1 MKFKLLNIML
11 VAPFLAVAASHA
23 SDPLVV
29 EKASALN
36 SSAAPLIFADTYVSV
51 GASAELN
58 GNVLATTYL
67 VAGATTKATGH
78 IQTGTAVTL
87 GASTHVGG
95 EINSATAITLGASSK
110 VFGRACFGTALTQG
124 ASSEYDEASCDGIV
138 EMTYD
143 RGILLTEKGDL
154 SNLALLNGSNSTE
167 LESFV
172 SQDIAL
178 NPSSDS
184 PIINTAAYS
193 TSDGTKDVNLYD
205 ATSLTTGENVTI
217 TLERDQH
224 FVFNITD
231 MVSLGAGTQIKFA
244 DGTTDNTGT
253 VTWNIGGYTS
263 LGTDAKMEGKVL
275 SSGYVSTGVR
285 SEVCGGLFS
294 ADSYVTVGASA
305 KVGTCTFD

>member
-1 MKFKLLNIML
+1 ML
-11 VAPFLAVAASHA
+11 VAPFLTVAASHA

-29 EKASALN
+29 EEASALN

-124 ASSEYDEASCDGIV
+124 ASSEYNHASCDGIV
-138 EMTYD
+138 TMDYNRD
-143 RGILLTEKGDL
+143 NLITEQGNL
-154 SNLALLNGSNSTE
+154 SVLASTDGTNSTE

-178 NPSSDS
+178 TPTLAS
-184 PIINTAAYS
+184 PNITSVAYTT
-193 TSDGTKDVNLYD
+193 TSAGTKDVYLYD

-217 TLERDQH
+217 TLERNQH

-244 DGTTDNTGT
+244 DDASGNYNAATNTGT

-305 KVGTCTFD
+305 KVGTCTFE

>member
-11 VAPFLAVAASHA
+11 VAPFLTVAASHA
-23 SDPLVV
+23 NAPLV
-29 EKASALN
+29 AADALVAN
-36 SSAAPLIFADTYVSV
+36 DVPLIFGDTYVSV

-67 VAGATTKATGH
+67 VAGATTTVTGH

-95 EINSATAITLGASSK
+95 EIKSDTAITLGASS
-110 VFGRACFGTALTQG
+110 VVTGRACFGTALTQG
-124 ASSEYDEASCDGIV
+124 ASSEYDHADCGGIV
-138 EMTYD
+138 VMTYNRD
-143 RGILLTEKGDL
+143 QLLTEKGLL
-154 SNLALLNGSNSTE
+154 SGKTDINSSNE

-172 SQDIAL
+172 SQYKTLDPIY
-178 NPSSDS
+178 DS
-184 PIINTAAYS
+184 AYS
-193 TSDGTKDVNLYD
+193 PDSGITYVYD
-205 ATSLTTGENVTI
+205 ANSLSTGEDVTI
-217 TLERDQH
+217 TLEGDH
-224 FVFNITD
+224 KVVFNITD
-231 MVSLGAGTQIKFA
+231 MLSLGAGTQIKFA
-244 DGTTDNTGT
+244 DGSTGS

>member
-1 MKFKLLNIML
+1 
-11 VAPFLAVAASHA
+11 
-23 SDPLVV
+23 
-29 EKASALN
+29 
-36 SSAAPLIFADTYVSV
+36 
-51 GASAELN
+51 
-58 GNVLATTYL
+58 
-67 VAGATTKATGH
+67 
-78 IQTGTAVTL
+78 
-87 GASTHVGG
+87 VGG
-95 EINSATAITLGASSK
+95 EINSATAITLGASS
-110 VFGRACFGTALTQG
+110 VVNGRACFGTALTQG
-124 ASSEYDEASCDGIV
+124 ASSTYDDTACDSSGTLSAIV
-138 EMTYD
+138 TMTYN
-143 RGILLTEKGDL
+143 RGLLLDEKGDL
-154 SNLALLNGSNSTE
+154 RDLASTDGSNSTE

-178 NPSSDS
+178 TPTSASPYITTAPYTPSSV
-184 PIINTAAYS
+184 
-193 TSDGTKDVNLYD
+193 TKDVYLYD

-217 TLERDQH
+217 TLERNQH

-244 DGTTDNTGT
+244 DGAGGTYDAANNTGT

>member
-11 VAPFLAVAASHA
+11 VAPFLTVAASHA

-29 EKASALN
+29 EKASALD

-95 EINSATAITLGASSK
+95 EINSDTAITLGASSK

-143 RGILLTEKGDL
+143 RGILLTEKGGLSDL
-154 SNLALLNGSNSTE
+154 TDIHNSNE

-172 SQDIAL
+172 SQDKTLDPYGDSADF
-178 NPSSDS
+178 SS
-184 PIINTAAYS
+184 IGNAY
-193 TSDGTKDVNLYD
+193 VYD

-217 TLERDQH
+217 TLVGNYN

-231 MVSLGAGTQIKFA
+231 MLSLGAGTQIKFA
-244 DGTTDNTGT
+244 DGSTGS

>member
-11 VAPFLAVAASHA
+11 VAPFLTVAASHA
-23 SDPLVV
+23 NAPLV
-29 EKASALN
+29 AADALVAN
-36 SSAAPLIFADTYVSV
+36 DVPLIFGDTYVSV

-67 VAGATTKATGH
+67 VAGATTTVTGH

-95 EINSATAITLGASSK
+95 EIKSDTAITLGASS
-110 VFGRACFGTALTQG
+110 VVTGRACFGTALTQG
-124 ASSEYDEASCDGIV
+124 ASSTYDDTACDSSGFPSAIV
-138 EMTYD
+138 TMTYN
-143 RGILLTEKGDL
+143 RGLLLDEKGDL
-154 SNLALLNGSNSTE
+154 RDLASSDGSNSTE

-178 NPSSDS
+178 TPTSASPYITTAPYTPSSV
-184 PIINTAAYS
+184 
-193 TSDGTKDVNLYD
+193 TKDVYLYD

-244 DGTTDNTGT
+244 DGTGTNTGT
-253 VTWNIGGYTS
+253 VT
-263 LGTDAKMEGKVL
+263 L
-275 SSGYVSTGVR
+275 SR
-285 SEVCGGLFS
+285 IHICR
-294 ADSYVTVGASA
+294 
-305 KVGTCTFD
+305 CRRR

>member
-11 VAPFLAVAASHA
+11 VAPFLTVAASHA

-29 EKASALN
+29 EEASALN

-95 EINSATAITLGASSK
+95 EINSDTAITLGASSK

-143 RGILLTEKGDL
+143 RDLLLTEKEGLSDL
-154 SNLALLNGSNSTE
+154 AFPDGYNSAE

-178 NPSSDS
+178 NPTLDS
-184 PIINTAAYS
+184 ISPATYNFNSVY
-193 TSDGTKDVNLYD
+193 LYD

-217 TLERDQH
+217 TLERNQH

-244 DGTTDNTGT
+244 DGTSTNTGT